1 MLCARYLPR
10 LLHLGLLAFAV
21 ALLAVMLVQ
30 RTTNLFT
37 GEARVDPPA
46 ATANATVV
54 DVARGVE
61 VGMLASIVQI
71 AKDERIVAID
81 DQPVENDIAAG
92 AAIAHRTLGAN
103 TYLDLT
109 VAHART
115 GGKRRVLVL
124 MH

>member
-1 MLCARYLPR
+1 MTMGVVRALLFFMALFCGFILGTWFDVHAR
-10 LLHLGLLAFAV
+10 LAECPPVAAV
-21 ALLAVMLVQ
+21 ATSA
-30 RTTNLFT
+30 
-37 GEARVDPPA
+37 E
-46 ATANATVV
+46 ATVV

-61 VGMLASIVQI
+61 VGMLARIVQI
-71 AKDERIVAID
+71 AADERIVAVD

-109 VAHART
+109 VASAR
-115 GGKRRVLVL
+115 GKRRLLVL